1 MQVIYLVKENYN
13 SIGSTEEIK
22 HVGKQYHALHG
33 ETRRTSNSYFK
44 PI

>member
-1 MQVIYLVKENYN
+1 MQVIYFVKENYN

-22 HVGKQYHALHG
+22 HVGEQYHTLHG
-33 ETRRTSNSYFK
+33 ETTRISNSYFK